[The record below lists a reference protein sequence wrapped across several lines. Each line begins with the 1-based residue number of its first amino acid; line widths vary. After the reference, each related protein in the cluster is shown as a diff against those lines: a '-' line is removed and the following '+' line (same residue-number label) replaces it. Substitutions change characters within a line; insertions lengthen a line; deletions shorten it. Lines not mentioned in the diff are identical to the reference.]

1 MQNITFPFTVE
12 LAGDSRWDYE
22 GPSTVTVTNIEIS
35 RYTAEDVADW
45 ADYAEVG
52 DVQHVSV
59 EHDASWRIYTDTGF
73 EAAISAALGF
83 DVQFTEQGMQEDG
96 YASMEC

>member
-73 EAAISAALGF
+73 EAAISRVLGF